1 MKGIIG
7 FSMNKV
13 AAMLILIVILIGG
26 GLYSANSLKMEN
38 IPDVSMP
45 YVIISTTYSAS
56 PQDVMTEVTKPIE
69 DKVSNIEG
77 LDTMSSTSSD
87 TGSTVM
93 IQFSTDVDVDK
104 KKSDLESLIQT
115 VSLPTD
121 ASRPVVSTFGF
132 ASIPAYYLA
141 VYADEG
147 MTQTDLD
154 NLFQEELKPGFESID
169 GVDHIDSIGARETS
183 LDIKLNAN
191 TLNAFG
197 MTPSD
202 VTNAIRS
209 ALTSGSAGM
218 IKVDGNDQVVRI
230 TGELNSVY
238 SLNHLELTTSDG
250 QTLLLQ
256 EVAEVQA
263 INDSEFISRVDGKP
277 AIGINLYK
285 TTETNAVDFSNDTN
299 ALIEKW
305 EKSNPSLTFK
315 VIYDSSDTVRESIS
329 GLLREGLIGVALA
342 ALIILLFLRNIRMTA
357 IVLVSIPLSILI
369 TLIAMN
375 YLDITLNIMSLGGM
389 FIAVGRIVD
398 DSIVVI
404 ENIFTNLQNA
414 QKRGQ
419 SVILMAAQQV
429 AMAISSSTFVT
440 VGVFLPIAF
449 VSGIVGDLF
458 RPFAVTVAV
467 ALLSSLLVALTV
479 IPLMAKMMV
488 LRSFKSGGHDENATG
503 KITSFYGRI
512 LGWCLNHKFRTLLLS
527 AVLFIVTLVGTIPNL
542 SINFISEDDSE
553 TQMSFTVKLPYETT
567 LESTDEE
574 TKRIEEMFNEAKD
587 ESGKPIFTFVE
598 SLIGYSGSDE
608 QAPYAVTINTE
619 VTDKVDPAAIKE
631 EYTNKILAD
640 IPKGSEVTPGSLSG
654 GGGGLS
660 TTDFSYSLNG
670 DDQDLLEQAT
680 ELVKDKLKEF
690 PELKDVEDSLGDAKM
705 QIDVS
710 VSQPKAKQ
718 FGLSVDSILNTVRGW
733 INDTDLGDIRID
745 GELYSTTV
753 KLSEEDKNSI
763 EKLAQLPLRSAT
775 GDIVY
780 LNEVASIK
788 KVEAPVSLART
799 DQKQIVTITAS
810 IESSNKSAVSNKI
823 SMALSQL
830 QLPEGVSTSVGGV
843 NADIGDSFS
852 QLFVAMAAAIAVV
865 YLIMVLCFGNASS
878 PFAIL
883 FSLPLAVI
891 GGLLG
896 LLVSGEA
903 LNVTSLI
910 GFMMLIGIV
919 VTNAIVLLDRA
930 QQLMKDGYTTRDA
943 LLEAGRVRL
952 RPIIMTASATIVAMI
967 PLALGSSGGTLISKG
982 LAVVVIGGLTT
993 STLLTLVVVPIIYE
1007 MIDNM
1012 RNRLSRSSHRKG
1024 NGIETDSLEM

>member
-1 MKGIIG
+1 
-7 FSMNKV
+7 MNKV